1 MLRLIAYLLISVV
14 LISVLRMVI
23 GAATKAFGG
32 LFSSPAQRRASAAS
46 TGAHKGGE
54 LKRDPV
60 CGTYI
65 LPDTAV
71 TKTVGG
77 EVVYFCSPACRDKHL
92 PA

>member
-1 MLRLIAYLLISVV
+1 MLRLITYLLISVV

-23 GAATKAFGG
+23 GVASKAFAG
-32 LFSSPAQRRASAAS
+32 LFSSPAQRRTSPTSA
-46 TGAHKGGE
+46 GVHKGGE

-65 LPDTAV
+65 LPDTAI
-71 TKTVGG
+71 TQTVGG
-77 EVVYFCSPACRDKHL
+77 EVIYYCSQTCRDKHI

>member
-14 LISVLRMVI
+14 LISILRMVI
-23 GAATKAFGG
+23 GIAAKAFSGY
-32 LFSSPAQRRASAAS
+32 FSSPAQRQATRASA
-46 TGAHKGGE
+46 GAQTGGE

-65 LPDTAV
+65 LPSAAV

-77 EVVYFCSPACRDKHL
+77 EVVYFCSPSCRDKHS
-92 PA
+92 AA